1 MSNNDG
7 VISRHELAIELNV
20 SRQWIIKLIKNGV
33 IPVNPDNTI
42 PRRAALEAYS
52 AYQEQQAAKKE
63 ERQAKTASGKKT
75 ASARS
80 AVPNIEESVKDGMT
94 YSKAKTAKEAYAA
107 KLKELEYKEKIGE
120 LVKKEDVERMA
131 TNLAERVRG
140 KLMTVG
146 VRVAGLCVNRNVRE
160 IEEIIDTEIN
170 AAMAELRKDWLNN
183 G

>member
-63 ERQAKTASGKKT
+63 ERQAAKMIRGK
-75 ASARS
+75 SAAPAR
-80 AVPNIEESVKDGMT
+80 AVPNIEESVNNGMT

-120 LVKKEDVERMA
+120 LVKKEDIERMA
-131 TNLAERVRG
+131 TDLAEKVRG

-146 VRVAGLCVNRNVRE
+146 VRIAGLCEGRTARE
-160 IEEIIDTEIN
+160 IEELIDTEIN
-170 AAMAELRKDWLNN
+170 AALADLRKDWLKN